1 MRRFL
6 SSVKVNAKITRSEAV
21 AQSATT
27 LARQEKERLRA
38 AALEAKPQP
47 SLGRPAVLVSS
58 TEGVREK
65 AVLLNRKTGQPLYS
79 PQAVISSAHLFRE
92 CKKTGA
98 PMPKAA
104 AAPSAHSTGSTP
116 SYMASGSLLLAVGA
130 FVSYV
135 ASGPAQSESRSSTST
150 ALPVLVAGEIIGSP
164 FILSSTGI
172 DIDAEKEV
180 EAERQTILR
189 QQPLWLQRQR

>member
-6 SSVKVNAKITRSEAV
+6 TSSAVNAKITRSEAV

-38 AALEAKPQP
+38 AALELKQIQP
-47 SLGRPAVLVSS
+47 SLGPAGLVSA

-98 PMPKAA
+98 PMPKVT
-104 AAPSAHSTGSTP
+104 APSAHSTGSTS
-116 SYMASGSLLLAVGA
+116 SYMASGALVLAVGA
-130 FVSYV
+130 IVSYV
-135 ASGPAQSESRSSTST
+135 ASGPAQSESRTSTST
-150 ALPVLVAGEIIGSP
+150 AHPVLVASEIIGSP
-164 FILSSTGI
+164 FILSSASI
-172 DIDAEKEV
+172 ISDAEKEV